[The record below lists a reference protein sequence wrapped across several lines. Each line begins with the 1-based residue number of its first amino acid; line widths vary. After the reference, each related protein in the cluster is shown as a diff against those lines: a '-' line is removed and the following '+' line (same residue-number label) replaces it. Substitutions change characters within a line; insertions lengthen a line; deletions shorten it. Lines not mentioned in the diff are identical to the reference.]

1 MNRVVLRTEHGEAI
15 LQFSTQF
22 INDQLTINI
31 TNTAFADFLDGLR
44 ARTLR
49 EVNINLQVQL
59 ENETGQKTIIDL
71 PVSQELLDKSPTELR
86 EMDRTANQ

>member
-1 MNRVVLRTEHGEAI
+1 MNRVILHTEHGEAI
-15 LQFSTQF
+15 LRFNTQF

-49 EVNINLQVQL
+49 EVNINLQIQL
-59 ENETGQKTIIDL
+59 ENETQQKTLIDL
-71 PVSQELLDKSPTELR
+71 PIPHELLDKTSTELR
-86 EMDRTANQ
+86 ELDRTS